1 MNRIVATLIFVS
13 ALVSAPI
20 QNARR
25 AAIAPDDCPT
35 FSVACPDEVARE
47 GKTYLVKLRMDGVE
61 PTRKLSYKWSVSSGG
76 EIVEGQGTPTL
87 KVRCTHPEESIT
99 TTVEVGGLRS
109 ECPRMASCSFPV
121 N

>member
-1 MNRIVATLIFVS
+1 MNRIVAPLVFLI

-25 AAIAPDDCPT
+25 SPVARDDCPT
-35 FSVACPDEVARE
+35 FSVTCPDEVARE
-47 GKTYLVKLRMDGVE
+47 GKTYLVKLHMEGVE
-61 PTRKLSYKWSVSSGG
+61 STKKLSYKWSVSSGG
-76 EIVEGQGTPTL
+76 EIVEGQGTPIL
-87 KVRCTHPEESIT
+87 KVRCTHPGEGIT

-109 ECPRMASCSFPV
+109 ECPKMASCSFPV